1 MNALGL
7 MAGKAEKVSLAVCRM
22 LVTSGLDFDAV
33 LDDFKREGPDKA
45 ELRLRTAFLN
55 KMSCQSKAV
64 IDQGGARSL
73 TKIFLLKNHLRMRI
87 HFDSVICPELI
98 ASLKLGNVWVFVQLI
113 FGTHW
118 PLNQL
123 NKIPNIALLEISYQL
138 WTCFN

>member
-1 MNALGL
+1 

-64 IDQGGARSL
+64 IDQTVRTSRL
-73 TKIFLLKNHLRMRI
+73 TVDF
-87 HFDSVICPELI
+87 
-98 ASLKLGNVWVFVQLI
+98 FVQNGERDAEDL
-113 FGTHW
+113 GS
-118 PLNQL
+118 N
-123 NKIPNIALLEISYQL
+123 S
-138 WTCFN
+138 

>member
-1 MNALGL
+1 MSCTKTQTLANSRPPISSVYFASILNSQFPIPQVNALGL

-73 TKIFLLKNHLRMRI
+73 RKIL
-87 HFDSVICPELI
+87 
-98 ASLKLGNVWVFVQLI
+98 A
-113 FGTHW
+113 
-118 PLNQL
+118 
-123 NKIPNIALLEISYQL
+123 
-138 WTCFN
+138 